1 MSNMNKI
8 LVENLK
14 PGMVFDRDVFIDES
28 TKLVDARVPLTSND
42 IKRLMTWG
50 VIEVETAGSPLVD
63 EIPEQKNEEI
73 VKEKDIVENYTDLLK
88 KRRSLIEVTN
98 NAHKEV
104 NIVYN
109 AIRKD
114 ETFIIDGIRKAV
126 ADIVSIVRAN
136 PSVFLFLYGLREEKD
151 YLVAH
156 AVNVTFYA
164 VSIGISLKYSVEQL
178 INMGVGTMLINSGM
192 LKVPVYITHKQSNL
206 TEQEYNQIKT
216 HPIHGYKSLR
226 QLGDVTEE
234 IAVVSLQ
241 HHEFFDGKG
250 YPRGLRGDGISEFA
264 RIAAIADSYEAQVS
278 NRSYKK
284 RVFFYHAMKN
294 LLSSGVSKF
303 DPVILRVFLSQMSV
317 YPIGSLVEINDG
329 TIGIVI
335 GSVSEK
341 PLRPVLKI
349 IIDTNG
355 NKVEETK
362 LLNLLQ
368 ETSFYITKALDEND
382 AGLDIYDHL

>member
-14 PGMVFDRDVFIDES
+14 PGMAFDRDVFIDKS
-28 TKLVDARVPLTSND
+28 TKLVDAKVPLTAND

-50 VIEVETAGSPLVD
+50 VLEVETAGSPLVG
-63 EIPEQKNEEI
+63 EMPSQKNEEI
-73 VKEKDIVENYTDLLK
+73 VEEKDIVENYKDLLK
-88 KRRSLIEVTN
+88 KRRTLIEVTK

-104 NIVYN
+104 SDVYG
-109 AIRKD
+109 AIKKD
-114 ETFIIDGIRKAV
+114 DTFAVDGIKKAV
-126 ADIVSIVRAN
+126 ADIVSLVRAN
-136 PSVFLFLYGLREEKD
+136 PSVFLFLYGLREDKD
-151 YLVAH
+151 YLVSH

-164 VSIGISLKYSVEQL
+164 VSIGISLKYSVEKL
-178 INMGVGTMLINSGM
+178 INLGIGTMLINSGM
-192 LKVPVYITHKQSNL
+192 LKVPVYIIHKQSNL

-226 QLGDVTEE
+226 QLGDVNEE

-303 DPVILRVFLSQMSV
+303 DPVILRIFLSQMSV
-317 YPIGSLVEINDG
+317 YPIGSLVEINDSS
-329 TIGIVI
+329 IGIVI
-335 GSVSEK
+335 GSVPQK
-341 PLRPVLKI
+341 PMRPVVKI
-349 IIDTNG
+349 IIDSKG
-355 NKVEETK
+355 VKVDETR

-368 ETSFYITKALDEND
+368 ETSFYIAKALDEND